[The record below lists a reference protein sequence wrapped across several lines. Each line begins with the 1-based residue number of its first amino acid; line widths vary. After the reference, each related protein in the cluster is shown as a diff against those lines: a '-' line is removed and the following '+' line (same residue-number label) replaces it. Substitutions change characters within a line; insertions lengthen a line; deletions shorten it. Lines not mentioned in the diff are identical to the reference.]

1 MKFLKVGEDT
11 FEVLNTVPLGY
22 KIWNIG
28 RNMPD
33 GYLPFCR
40 LKAVQPFEGAQC
52 VETDSLKAV
61 RTEGAQV
68 ILAAVGRG
76 AGDDLKG
83 MENYLQ
89 KHPHPAPGSRAEA
102 NVERIKKAI
111 PYLRAL
117 RY

>member
-1 MKFLKVGEDT
+1 MEFLKVGEDI
-11 FEVLNTVPLGY
+11 FEVLDIVPLGY

-52 VETDSLKAV
+52 VETDTLKAV

-76 AGDDLKG
+76 AGDDLKS
-83 MENYLQ
+83 MESYLQ

-117 RY
+117 CY

>member
-1 MKFLKVGEDT
+1 MEFLKVGEDI
-11 FEVLNTVPLGY
+11 FEVLDIVPLGY

-40 LKAVQPFEGAQC
+40 LKTVQPFEGAQC
-52 VETDSLKAV
+52 VETDTLKAV

-76 AGDDLKG
+76 AGDNLKS

-111 PYLRAL
+111 PYLRTL

>member
-1 MKFLKVGEDT
+1 MEFLKVGEDI

-61 RTEGAQV
+61 RNEGAQV

>member
-1 MKFLKVGEDT
+1 MEFLKVGEDI
-11 FEVLNTVPLGY
+11 FEVLDIVPLGY

-40 LKAVQPFEGAQC
+40 MKAVQPFEGARC

-83 MENYLQ
+83 MEIYLQ

>member
-1 MKFLKVGEDT
+1 MEFLKVGEDI

-52 VETDSLKAV
+52 IETDSLKAV
-61 RTEGAQV
+61 KTEGAQV

-76 AGDDLKG
+76 AGDDPKSL
-83 MENYLQ
+83 ERYLQ

-111 PYLRAL
+111 HYLRAL